1 MSLSLYFKFIQTTA
15 TKLVLLQMVGRSPI
29 VAAAGGVLGTGR
41 AGVPLVVAGAVILFP
56 RIVTGRASASI
67 LG

>member
-1 MSLSLYFKFIQTTA
+1 
-15 TKLVLLQMVGRSPI
+15 MVGRSSI

-41 AGVPLVVAGAVILFP
+41 AGVPLVVAVAVILFP